1 MSDRYGNNQVVVT
14 DNAGDSST
22 YQTRNMRFRSPS
34 EHTIDGSHLPAE
46 LQVFF
51 TDETAGTHV
60 LSYFIEIAADDSEDL
75 TTFLASATE
84 YEGWFAIDNDGYSE
98 FNHADIVSFNSDFWT
113 YEGSLTDEDCDE
125 GVTWTVFKEFL
136 YITEGQLDVLQS
148 RMLAGA
154 DTYTGNNRA
163 VQTGDK
169 IADITVYQDN
179 DTYEIAEFTGYVFED
194 ETECTA
200 DVDDCAESEEEE
212 EESDDDGECETEDED
227 CEADEESDEEC
238 EEGDED
244 CEESDDDGEESCDPD
259 VSFLCDND
267 DDEETDDDGIDA
279 AFSLA
284 ASTTAAIAMAAVIA
298 F

>member
-14 DNAGDSST
+14 DNAGDAST

-34 EHTIDGSHLPAE
+34 EHTIDGSHLAAE

-60 LSYFIEIAADDSEDL
+60 LSYLIDIAEDDSADL

-84 YEGWFAIDNDGYSE
+84 YEGWFALDSDGYSE
-98 FNHADIVSFNSDFWT
+98 FDHADIVSFNSDFWT

-136 YITEGQLDVLQS
+136 YITVGQLDVLQS

-154 DTYTGNNRA
+154 DTYTGNNRV

-179 DTYEIAEFTGYVFED
+179 DTYTIAEFTDYVFED

-200 DVDDCAESEEEE
+200 DVDDCAE
-212 EESDDDGECETEDED
+212 EESDEDGECETDDED
-227 CEADEESDEEC
+227 CEDDESDEEC

-244 CEESDDDGEESCDPD
+244 CEEDDDDEESCDPD
-259 VSFLCDND
+259 DPLCVDSEDEENDDD
-267 DDEETDDDGIDA
+267 DDEETDDGDA

>member
-169 IADITVYQDN
+169 IADITVY
-179 DTYEIAEFTGYVFED
+179 
-194 ETECTA
+194 
-200 DVDDCAESEEEE
+200 
-212 EESDDDGECETEDED
+212 
-227 CEADEESDEEC
+227 
-238 EEGDED
+238 
-244 CEESDDDGEESCDPD
+244 
-259 VSFLCDND
+259 
-267 DDEETDDDGIDA
+267 
-279 AFSLA
+279 
-284 ASTTAAIAMAAVIA
+284 
-298 F
+298 